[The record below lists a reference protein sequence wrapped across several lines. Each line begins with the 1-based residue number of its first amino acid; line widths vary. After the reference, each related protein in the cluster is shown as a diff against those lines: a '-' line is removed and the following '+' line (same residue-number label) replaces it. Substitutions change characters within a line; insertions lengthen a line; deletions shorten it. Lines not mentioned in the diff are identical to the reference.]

1 VLTLLLV
8 ARADLVVQGAVFD
21 GLIGPVRP
29 SPRNAWIVLLG
40 YAAFVGCARRFWRG
54 RGVQVV
60 CAVRVGGEAVP
71 APGPAAPAPTNVRCA
86 RSLVGRARGA
96 GVWLVGVAAHRR
108 VRGLEPWTHPQNC
121 AGQVRVIMNLTISLF
136 VILIL

>member
-1 VLTLLLV
+1 
-8 ARADLVVQGAVFD
+8 VVQGAVLD

-71 APGPAAPAPTNVRCA
+71 APGPAAPAPHWPGPRQRPVRAFAGWPGA
-86 RSLVGRARGA
+86 RCGGLAGWSCSTPSRTGSGA
-96 GVWLVGVAAHRR
+96 LDPPAKLCRTSKGNY
-108 VRGLEPWTHPQNC
+108 ESNY
-121 AGQVRVIMNLTISLF
+121 
-136 VILIL
+136 